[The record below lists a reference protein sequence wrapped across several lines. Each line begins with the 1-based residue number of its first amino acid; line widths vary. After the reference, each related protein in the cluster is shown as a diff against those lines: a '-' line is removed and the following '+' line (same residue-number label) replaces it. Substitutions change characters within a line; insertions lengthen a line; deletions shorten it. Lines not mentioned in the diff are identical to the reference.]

1 MSKKRVFLTVQA
13 LLCILIA
20 AVLAVITVKT
30 FIEGSAWQAAGHPS
44 DWIFTREKAGRAF
57 LTVLPLF
64 CLSVVMT
71 IIGRVKGIK
80 DEDTKA
86 VRTEMKMQN
95 TAPEAAK
102 RLVLVRRVM
111 LVFAIAFV
119 VLGIFNGSMKDVL
132 VKAINI
138 CSECIGLG

>member
-1 MSKKRVFLTVQA
+1 M
-13 LLCILIA
+13 
-20 AVLAVITVKT
+20 
-30 FIEGSAWQAAGHPS
+30 
-44 DWIFTREKAGRAF
+44 
-57 LTVLPLF
+57 TVLPLF
-64 CLSVVMT
+64 CLSVAMT
-71 IIGRVKGIK
+71 IIGLVKGIK
-80 DEDTKA
+80 GEDTRA
-86 VRTEMKMQN
+86 VRTEMKMQH

-111 LVFAIAFV
+111 LVFAIVFV